1 MRRLTLREWL
11 GSSVC
16 AAVLMAGCN
25 QAQRQPAYSTRPMGS
40 VAMLP
45 GYTPGTVFTTTASAE
60 SAAPKPAMVSSLPA
74 PAANETNSAS
84 EQIKTVA
91 DKPTEVTA
99 PINVAPTQTKE
110 VESIP
115 TVTKS
120 ADSEMTPAG
129 YAVPV
134 SGGKEE
140 MTHRRSYADITAKP
154 CFAHAPDYSWVQ
166 GELVYLHGRNL
177 WRIRYASVDEEDKYG
192 GGINLIEAGPM
203 DNFQDGQLVRI
214 EGRPADPDNKE
225 SEYRVNSIHAL
236 PNQ

>member
-1 MRRLTLREWL
+1 M
-11 GSSVC
+11 
-16 AAVLMAGCN
+16 
-25 QAQRQPAYSTRPMGS
+25 
-40 VAMLP
+40 
-45 GYTPGTVFTTTASAE
+45 TP
-60 SAAPKPAMVSSLPA
+60 
-74 PAANETNSAS
+74 
-84 EQIKTVA
+84 
-91 DKPTEVTA
+91 
-99 PINVAPTQTKE
+99 PINVASAPVKEVKE
-110 VESIP
+110 VETIP

-129 YAVPV
+129 YAVPMT
-134 SGGKEE
+134 GGKEE
-140 MTHRRSYADITAKP
+140 MVRRRSYADITAKP

-166 GELVYLHGRNL
+166 GELVHLHSHNV

-192 GGINLIEAGPM
+192 GGVNLIETGSM

>member
-1 MRRLTLREWL
+1 MRRLMLREWL

-45 GYTPGTVFTTTASAE
+45 GYTPGTVFTTTAAAE
-60 SAAPKPAMVSSLPA
+60 TSAPKPAMVSSLPA
-74 PAANETNSAS
+74 AS
-84 EQIKTVA
+84 GGSNASGDRPMTEVVPTVA
-91 DKPTEVTA
+91 SSPV
-99 PINVAPTQTKE
+99 KE
-110 VESIP
+110 VETIP

-134 SGGKEE
+134 TGGREE
-140 MTHRRSYADITAKP
+140 AIHRRSYADITAKP
-154 CFAHAPDYSWVQ
+154 CFAHSPDYSWVQ
-166 GELVYLHGRNL
+166 GELVRLHSHNC

-192 GGINLIEAGPM
+192 GGINLIETGPM
-203 DNFQDGQLVRI
+203 DSFQDGQLVRI

>member
-45 GYTPGTVFTTTASAE
+45 GYTPGTVFTTTA
-60 SAAPKPAMVSSLPA
+60 AAASSSSPKSEPVASLPA
-74 PAANETNSAS
+74 PAAS
-84 EQIKTVA
+84 EANNTPA
-91 DKPTEVTA
+91 DKPTEVTPPISVASA
-99 PINVAPTQTKE
+99 PVKE
-110 VESIP
+110 VENIP

-120 ADSEMTPAG
+120 TDSETTPAG
-129 YAVPV
+129 YAVPMT
-134 SGGKEE
+134 GGKEE
-140 MTHRRSYADITAKP
+140 MVHRRSYSDITAKP
-154 CFAHAPDYSWVQ
+154 CFAHAPDYTWVQ
-166 GELVYLHGRNL
+166 GELVHLHGRNV

-192 GGINLIEAGPM
+192 GGINLIETGPM

>member
-1 MRRLTLREWL
+1 MLREWL

-45 GYTPGTVFTTTASAE
+45 GYTPGTVFTTTA
-60 SAAPKPAMVSSLPA
+60 AAASSSSPKSEPVASLPA
-74 PAANETNSAS
+74 PASSESSNAPAN
-84 EQIKTVA
+84 
-91 DKPTEVTA
+91 KPTEVTQ
-99 PINVAPTQTKE
+99 PINVASAPVKE
-110 VESIP
+110 VENIP

-120 ADSEMTPAG
+120 TDSETTPAG
-129 YAVPV
+129 YAVPMT
-134 SGGKEE
+134 GGKEE
-140 MTHRRSYADITAKP
+140 MVHRRSYSDITAKP
-154 CFAHAPDYSWVQ
+154 CFAHAPDYTWVQ
-166 GELVYLHGRNL
+166 GELVRLHSHNC

-192 GGINLIEAGPM
+192 GGINLIETGPM

-214 EGRPADPDNKE
+214 EGRPSDPDNKE

>member
-1 MRRLTLREWL
+1 MRRLMLREWL

-45 GYTPGTVFTTTASAE
+45 GYTPGTVFTTTATAE
-60 SAAPKPAMVSSLPA
+60 TSAPKPAMVSSLPA
-74 PAANETNSAS
+74 PAASGGGNAS
-84 EQIKTVA
+84 GDKPMTEVVPTVA
-91 DKPTEVTA
+91 SSPV
-99 PINVAPTQTKE
+99 KE
-110 VESIP
+110 VETIP

-134 SGGKEE
+134 TGGREE
-140 MTHRRSYADITAKP
+140 AIHRRSYADITAKP

-166 GELVYLHGRNL
+166 GELVRLHSHNC

-192 GGINLIEAGPM
+192 GGINLIETGPM
-203 DNFQDGQLVRI
+203 DHFQDGQLVRI